1 MLDITIVAI
10 GKVKEKNIAGALAE
24 YQKRLTPYAR
34 VQLIELK
41 PEPFSESSRAKAQIS
56 ESARIAEALAKFDQ
70 ASIWL
75 LCERGKEFD
84 SFGFAEFL
92 QAKSQP
98 LVFAVGGS
106 LGWSEAILKKYR
118 NHLSLSKLTLPHE
131 LARLVFF
138 EQLYR
143 ATTIIA
149 NKTYHY

>member
-10 GKVKEKNIAGALAE
+10 GKMKEKNIAAALAE
-24 YQKRLTPYAR
+24 YQKRLAPYAKLNL
-34 VQLIELK
+34 VELK
-41 PEPFSESSRAKAQIS
+41 PEPFSEASRAKARITESNRIS
-56 ESARIAEALAKFDQ
+56 EALAKYNG
-70 ASIWL
+70 AGVWL
-75 LCERGKEFD
+75 LAEAGKEHD

-92 QAKSQP
+92 EHESRP
-98 LVFAVGGS
+98 LVFAVGGA

-118 NHLSLSKLTLPHE
+118 NHLSLSRLTLPHE